1 MRLRYYVLMPLYCCL
16 YYCHTQEG
24 VEEGEKDEME
34 EEEIPPPAPVSQKR
48 RAIFKDESRCEVYDA
63 LSY

>member
-1 MRLRYYVLMPLYCCL
+1 MPLYCCL

-24 VEEGEKDEME
+24 VEEGGKDEME

-48 RAIFKDESRCEVYDA
+48 RAIFKDESRCVVYDA